1 MNEVYFSIVIPV
13 WNREGEIL
21 RALRSCQKQS
31 FSSWEAIVVDDA
43 STDNTCSLVQGL
55 QDERIVLLRHRQ
67 NRGVGPARNTG
78 IEAVRGQWVLF
89 LDSDDEL
96 LPDALGR
103 IRDYAQECA
112 EDIARLGFLY
122 CRDDGGLSPEPTP
135 QECILSYEA
144 YLQKS
149 AVWNPSDFFHCT
161 RKEAFAQIRFPDSLA
176 FEASYLLDF
185 AKLFK
190 TRMVPDVVAQIHT
203 DSANRDSNLSMV
215 DGIEKLLRH
224 AKDQAAATGNLLQC
238 HGDALKCC
246 APERRRLYRKAEVFF
261 LFLSGDRYNGFKKG
275 MTYLWNYPRCVSGW
289 AILLAGLLDKRLL
302 ASIQIWKNRRV

>member
-1 MNEVYFSIVIPV
+1 MSNVYFSIVIPV
-13 WNREGEIL
+13 WNREGEIV

-31 FSSWEAIVVDDA
+31 FLFWEAIVVDDG
-43 STDNTCSLVQGL
+43 STDNTCKAVQGL
-55 QDERIVLLRHRQ
+55 QEERIKLLRHRQ

-78 IEAVRGQWVLF
+78 IEAARGQWVLF

-96 LPDALGR
+96 LPDALAR
-103 IRDYAQECA
+103 IHGYAQECA

-122 CRDDGGLSPEPTP
+122 CRDNGRLSPEPVP
-135 QECILSYEA
+135 QECILAYEA

-161 RKEAFAQIRFPDSLA
+161 KRNAFTQIRFPDSLA

-190 TRMVPDVVAQIHT
+190 THMIPEVVAQIHT
-203 DSANRDSNLSMV
+203 DSANRDSNLSML
-215 DGIEKLLRH
+215 DSIKKLLRH
-224 AKDQAAATGNLLQC
+224 AKDQATATGKLLQR
-238 HGDALKCC
+238 HGAVLKYC
-246 APERRRLYRKAEVFF
+246 APERWRMYQKAEVFY
-261 LFLSGDRYNGFKKG
+261 LFLAGERYGGLEKG
-275 MTYLWNYPRCVSGW
+275 LSYLRRYPQCVSGW
-289 AILLAGLLDKRLL
+289 TILLAGLIHKRFL